1 MSEPTITNVA
11 ARQQYQI
18 SVDGLRAGWAAYL
31 DIGDTDTQR
40 IFHHTEI
47 DDEFGGRGLG
57 SKLIAAALTDTRAA
71 GKRIVPVCSFVA
83 AYADRHAEYADIVDP
98 VTPQA
103 QAAVAAQQD

>member
-11 ARQQYQI
+11 ARQQYEI

-31 DIGDTDTQR
+31 DIGDTHTQR

-47 DDEFGGRGLG
+47 D
-57 SKLIAAALTDTRAA
+57 
-71 GKRIVPVCSFVA
+71 
-83 AYADRHAEYADIVDP
+83 DP